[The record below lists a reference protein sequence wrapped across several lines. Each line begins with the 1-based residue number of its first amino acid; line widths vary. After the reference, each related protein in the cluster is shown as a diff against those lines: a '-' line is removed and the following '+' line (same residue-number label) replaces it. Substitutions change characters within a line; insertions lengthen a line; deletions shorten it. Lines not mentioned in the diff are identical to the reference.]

1 MINWKFAATG
11 CGMALLC
18 LASPASA
25 QAPTASQPP
34 IEAYAALPRMESPA
48 LSPDGGRL
56 AYINREGADT
66 GVVVRDR
73 LTGEV
78 SANVDIGDRLVRGVF
93 WASPNH
99 VVLVTT
105 VLAQT
110 PFGYGEYRLLDI
122 VNLTTGRSARA
133 LGEVERPAF
142 PMAWAWSRGT
152 YRGEP
157 VLYVSGAGETSRS
170 GYALNLYRVDLDTG
184 RGRIHED
191 GTENLSSYLVRP
203 DGSIAA
209 REMYDSEDGRWRLDA
224 RTGGGWREI
233 HSTRALLDPPTVLGF
248 GRDLSMVAFSGE
260 DAEGRATVSQVSL
273 SGEGGAE
280 PIVLP
285 VEPNAIVRNTDRGIV
300 GLGFYAEN
308 QEYAFLDEALQAR
321 WTQVRRA
328 FTGKEVSLTSHSDDF
343 NQMVIYVDGAGEAGA
358 YYLFD
363 ATAGRMS
370 LLKRLRPDLPAA
382 ALATRR
388 PVSYPAGDGVMIHGY
403 LTLPAG
409 RAAEDLPLV
418 VLPHGGPQARDE
430 AGFDWWAEA
439 LASRGY
445 AVLQPNFRGS
455 DGYGNAFVEAGFG
468 EWGRKMQ
475 SDLSDGV
482 KWLDAQGVADSAR
495 VCIVGASY
503 GGYAAMAGMTLD
515 SGVYRCGVAVAG
527 VSDLRALLR
536 WEQSEGALGRRN
548 PAIRY
553 WNRFM
558 GANGPG
564 DVSLDERSPA
574 KLAGRLAGPLLLIHG
589 ANDTVVPFEQSEL
602 MLAAG
607 RAADKQVRLVR
618 LEGEN
623 HNLSYPATRL
633 KMLQD
638 TIAFLESHNPA
649 D

>member
-1 MINWKFAATG
+1 MINWKFAAIG
-11 CGMALLC
+11 CGTALLC
-18 LASPASA
+18 LAPSVQA
-25 QAPTASQPP
+25 QAPAAAPPP
-34 IEAYAALPRMESPA
+34 IAAYAALPRMESPS

-56 AYINREGADT
+56 AFINRDGDQT
-66 GVVVRDR
+66 SVIVRDR

-78 SANVDIGDRLVRGVF
+78 SGNVDIGDRLVRSVF

-110 PFGYGEYRLLDI
+110 PFGYGEYQLLDI

-142 PMAWAWSRGT
+142 PMAWAWSRGA

-157 VLYVSGAGETSRS
+157 VLYVSGAGEKSRG

-184 RGRIHED
+184 RGRLHED
-191 GTENLSSYLVRP
+191 GVENLSGYLVRP
-203 DGSIAA
+203 DGTIAA
-209 REMYDSEDGRWRLDA
+209 REIYDSEDGRWRLDS
-224 RTGGGWREI
+224 RTSGGWREI
-233 HSTRALLDPPTVLGF
+233 HSTRALLDPPWLLGF
-248 GRDLSMVAFSGE
+248 GRDLSTVAFSGE
-260 DAEGRATVSQVSL
+260 DEEGRATVSQVSL
-273 SGEGGAE
+273 SGEGGAD
-280 PIVLP
+280 PILLP
-285 VEPNAIVRNTDRGIV
+285 VEPNTLVRNPERGIV

-308 QEYAFLDEALQAR
+308 QEYAFLDPALQER

-328 FTGKEVSLTSHSDDF
+328 FAGKEVSLTSYSDDF
-343 NQMVIYVDGAGEAGA
+343 NQMVIYVDGAGESGSF
-358 YYLFD
+358 YLFD

-370 LLKRLRPDLPAA
+370 LLKRLRPDIPAA

-388 PVSYPAGDGVMIHGY
+388 PVSYPAADGTMIHGY
-403 LTLPAG
+403 LTLPPG
-409 RAAEDLPLV
+409 RAAQELPLV
-418 VLPHGGPQARDE
+418 VLPHGGPQSRDE

-455 DGYGNAFVEAGFG
+455 DGYGVSFVQAGFG

-475 SDLSDGV
+475 TDLSDGV
-482 KWLDAQGVADSAR
+482 RWLDEQGVIDPAR
-495 VCIVGASY
+495 VCIAGASY

-536 WEQSEGALGRRN
+536 WEESEGALGRRN

-564 DVSLDERSPA
+564 DATLDERSPA
-574 KLAGRLAGPLLLIHG
+574 KLADRMSGPLLLIHG
-589 ANDTVVPFEQSEL
+589 RNDTVVPFEQSEL
-602 MLAAG
+602 MVAAG
-607 RAADKQVRLVR
+607 RAANKPVRLVR

-633 KMLQD
+633 KMLEE
-638 TIAFLESHNPA
+638 TIAFLETHNPPE
-649 D
+649 